1 MSTPKRHPLTLA
13 VAVALG
19 LGSSQIVSAAEF
31 TVTNTDDSGAG
42 SLRQAIDDANTSGD
56 ASNTIVF
63 DAGLTGETITL
74 ASVIFVENNSLTIQG
89 PGPQELIIEQE
100 GHVLSLRSSAA
111 SVAISGLTLRHTDG
125 STSIESPLFSHSPSL
140 DIDNV
145 HFRGESAGVTN
156 FGYGGGC
163 LISSQ
168 WTTQAGGVQALNIS
182 NSEFDNCRTSATYPG
197 GAIFAQQSSSYGGD
211 LSVTIENT
219 VFQNGSAGGG
229 AGALIRQSTFDGSNE
244 TSHAVTIDGLTA
256 TNNSNDSVYG
266 GYGVLAILQDRD
278 SSLDID
284 NLDMSGNIGGS
295 GGSALE
301 YSTGRSSTASIRNA
315 SFLNN
320 DAGSDPILLVDGF
333 GSDLDFELVGSRFS
347 NAMTGSAALAVA
359 LDLSGGDQSVSIRD
373 SLIHGSE
380 FDFGAIGSGHFNNGY
395 GGDSFELVNT
405 TITDNLVGSFALA
418 IDPPFGTV
426 DAELRHVTITDNT
439 LMGGEQPQGERG
451 EGPIAPAMVRLGAG
465 GTRRIT
471 NSILHGV
478 SGGGPLPPPPQN
490 RGVGAFDLTSSGEVD
505 IDHSLIG
512 LVDPNVTVNDLGGS
526 FIDDGTDPSLLALAD
541 NGGQSQTRA
550 FTVDSPVFDAGNPAA
565 ADLPA
570 FDQRGDG
577 FSRVAGNAPDMGAF
591 ELQVAPEVSLDSE
604 GLDFPDTRVQTTSDP
619 LDLEVSNTGDF
630 ELNISEVAT
639 VMGVRGTATFI
650 ADGSDCTGAPIPPG
664 ESCSIGVTFTPGSRD
679 NFTGSLEI
687 ATDADPENYSVALTG
702 TGVAPIIDVAPNVN
716 FGTVVTDTTSGAQT
730 ITIDNTGDDALE
742 VTGFDPAVT
751 APFSLDFSGCGAS
764 LPFSV
769 PAGASCDLSAT
780 FSPTSTGSADT
791 TVTVQSDS
799 LNSDNNQFSLTGE
812 GVSGQLSVSPGD
824 IDFGEVAPGES
835 GEAQVTLS
843 NDGSAPVT
851 VDDWTSLPEP
861 FSISGDCPEPPFTLD
876 PGESCTLTITFSPES
891 PGDYEQGLVLGFD
904 DGSGAGSTQV
914 NVAGRGTAPEM
925 PATPVPTLD
934 RIGLIIGSGL
944 LALMGLLGL
953 RRQRD
958 SGRLFD

>member
-19 LGSSQIVSAAEF
+19 LGSSQVVSAAEF
-31 TVTNTDDSGAG
+31 TVTSTDDSGAG
-42 SLRQAIDDANTSGD
+42 SLREAIDDANNSGE

-63 DAGLTGETITL
+63 DASLTGETITL
-74 ASVIFVENNSLTIQG
+74 ASDIFVQNNSLTIQG
-89 PGPQELIIEQE
+89 PGPEDLIIEQD
-100 GHVLSLRSSAA
+100 GHVLFLGSSAA
-111 SVAISGLTLRHTDG
+111 SVVISGLTLRHTVG
-125 STSIESPLFSHSPSL
+125 STSVESPLFSHSPSL
-140 DIDNV
+140 TVDNV
-145 HFRGESAGVTN
+145 HFRGESANVTN

-163 LISSQ
+163 LASSQ
-168 WTTQAGGVQALNIS
+168 WTPQSGDVQDLSIT
-182 NSEFDNCRTSATYPG
+182 NSEFDNCRTDLSYPG
-197 GAIFAQQSSSYGGD
+197 GAVFAEQSSSYGGD

-219 VFQNGSAGGG
+219 IFQNGSAGGG
-229 AGALIRQSTFDGSNE
+229 AAALIRQSTFNGSNE
-244 TSHAVTIDGLTA
+244 TSHAVTINDLTA
-256 TNNSNDSVYG
+256 ADNQNYNAYG
-266 GYGVLAILQDRD
+266 TYGVLAILQDRD

-284 NLDMSGNIGGS
+284 NLDMSGSS

-347 NAMTGSAALAVA
+347 NAMGSTAEFAVIT
-359 LDLSGGDQSVSIRD
+359 DLSGGGNTVSIRD

-380 FDFGAIGSGHFNNGY
+380 FDFGAIGSLHFNDGY

-405 TITDNLVGSFALA
+405 TITDNLVGNFALA
-418 IDPPFGTV
+418 VDPPFGTV

-439 LMGGEQPQGERG
+439 LMGGEQPVGERG

-465 GTRRIT
+465 GIRRIT

-478 SGGGPLPPPPQN
+478 SMDGPLPPPPQN
-490 RGVGAFDLTSSGEVD
+490 RGVGAFDLTGSGEVD

-512 LVDPNVTVNDLGGS
+512 LVDPNTPVNDLGGS
-526 FIDDGTDPSLLALAD
+526 DINNNTDPQLEPLAD
-541 NGGQSQTRA
+541 NGGPSQTRA
-550 FTVDSPVFDAGNPAA
+550 FAVDSPVFDAGNPAA

-577 FSRVAGNAPDMGAF
+577 FGRVTGNAPDMGAF
-591 ELQVAPEVSLDSE
+591 ELQVAPAVGLSTES
-604 GLDFPDTRVQTTSDP
+604 LDFPDTRVQTTSDP
-619 LDLEVSNTGDF
+619 LEVEVTNTGDF
-630 ELNISEVAT
+630 ELNISQVSAGLSIRGAT
-639 VMGVRGTATFI
+639 IFAAA
-650 ADGSDCTGAPIPPG
+650 ADGSDCTTAPILPG
-664 ESCSIGVTFTPGSRD
+664 ESCSIGVTFTPDSRD

-687 ATDADPENYSVALTG
+687 TTDADPENYSVGLTG
-702 TGVAPIIDVAPNVN
+702 TGVAPIIDVAPDVN

-751 APFSLDFSGCGAS
+751 APFSLGFSNCGTS

-780 FSPTSTGSADT
+780 FSPTNTGSEDT

-799 LNSDNNQFSLTGE
+799 LNSENNQFSLTGE
-812 GVSGQLSVSPGD
+812 GVSGQLSVSPGN
-824 IDFGEVAPGES
+824 IDFGEVALGES
-835 GEAQVTLS
+835 GEAQVTLR

-851 VDDWTSLPEP
+851 VDDWTNLPDP

-876 PGESCTLTITFSPES
+876 PGDSCTLTITFSPES
-891 PGDYEQGLVLGFD
+891 PGDYEQDLVLGFD

-914 NVAGRGTAPEM
+914 DVTGRGMSSAN
-925 PATPVPTLD
+925 PATPIPTLD
-934 RIGLIIGSGL
+934 RIGLIVGSGL

-953 RRQRD
+953 RGRRE
-958 SGRLFD
+958 SGRLVD